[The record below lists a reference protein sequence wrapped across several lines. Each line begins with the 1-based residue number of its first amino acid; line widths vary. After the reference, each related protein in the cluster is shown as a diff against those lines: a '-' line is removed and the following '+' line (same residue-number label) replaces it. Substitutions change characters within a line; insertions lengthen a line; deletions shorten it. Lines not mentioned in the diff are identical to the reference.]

1 MTIDAPSPTPF
12 KPFASTFARAPL
24 ASLRKSGM
32 VDEHAI
38 TLRLQPLRWRDRV
51 LPDVLRWTGAAAIVT
66 TVAGGCLFF
75 AGPSEAK
82 RIDPRGAGAAPMM
95 AQMTEVAPMLGKARF
110 DPGPEMKDAGV
121 QIEGEEEDVI
131 IILEDEEEEEEEED
145 DDEILIFDNVLDA
158 PSAAAMAVAHLERS
172 EHGLAL
178 QYARQAAEAEPR
190 NPAHQVLLGKTYRL
204 TGDRSAARK
213 ALRRARRLRR

>member
-1 MTIDAPSPTPF
+1 MTIDAPSPTLF
-12 KPFASTFARAPL
+12 KPFASTSARAPL
-24 ASLRKSGM
+24 AGLGKPEM

-110 DPGPEMKDAGV
+110 DPDPEMKGAGV

-131 IILEDEEEEEEEED
+131 IIILEDEEED
-145 DDEILIFDNVLDA
+145 DDEILIFDNALDA

-204 TGDRSAARK
+204 SGDRSAARK